1 MLDKDKI
8 ILRDILNKALND
20 SFRKMLE
27 EKKKL
32 GQSIVTTDWEG
43 NPIEVSA
50 EEAEMMVEKR
60 KLWSEKR
67 KF

>member
-27 EKKKL
+27 EKKNL
-32 GQSIVTTDWEG
+32 D
-43 NPIEVSA
+43 NRLLPPIG
-50 EEAEMMVEKR
+50 KGILL
-60 KLWSEKR
+60 K
-67 KF
+67 